1 MNNRYPI
8 IVGAIGLAIFA
19 YGAYIPIKA
28 QLAQYLIHQAWQQA
42 QGKGQV
48 VKPWSWM
55 DSHPVMRMR
64 SKKHKKDLIVLNGDT
79 GNVLAFAPG
88 FNPKSYAPGEGT
100 TLISAHRDTHFEFL
114 KDVVL
119 GDEFELSTINDARK
133 YRYSVDEVKIINTN
147 DQKIDLYSQ
156 QSQLKLVT
164 CYPFRSNIADTP
176 LRYVISAVAID

>member
-1 MNNRYPI
+1 MKKYYPI
-8 IVGAIGLAIFA
+8 ILGLVGLAVFA

-42 QGKGQV
+42 KGKGRV

-55 DSHPVMRMR
+55 DSHPVIRMR
-64 SKKHKKDLIVLNGDT
+64 SEKHQKDFIVLNGDT

-88 FNPKSYAPGEGT
+88 FNPKSYTPGNGT

-114 KDVVL
+114 KNVAL
-119 GDEFELSTINDARK
+119 GDEFELSTINDERK
-133 YRYSVDEVKIINTN
+133 YRYRVDKIKVINTD

-164 CYPFRSNIADTP
+164 CYPFVTSGVDTP
-176 LRYVISAVAID
+176 LRYVISAVEIQ